1 MAKSYSE
8 KAADGLIQG
17 VVRRDWNPQLFIGYV
32 MEQSKEIQRMIIIT
46 ALMLLRQY
54 KTNAD
59 NEYLTWRID
68 PEAAE
73 WISDTDL
80 EPIDLTDHDQIQ

>member
-8 KAADGLIQG
+8 KAADGLVQG

-32 MEQSKEIQRMIIIT
+32 MEQPKEIQRMIILT
-46 ALMLLRQY
+46 VLMMLRQY
-54 KTNAD
+54 KSQAE
-59 NEYLTWRID
+59 NEYLSWRVD
-68 PEAAE
+68 PEAAS
-73 WISDTDL
+73 WISDSDL